1 MTEVAGQPGQVA
13 RHGPSRGLAETVHF
27 RPRRWRPQRRGLM
40 TSLNLAPMI
49 DVTFLLLIFFVVST
63 TFKRAEGLFGTR
75 LQQTVGRPAPMLP
88 ISPIIVRLTPLD
100 GAGSGC
106 RIRIDSFATEPATFG
121 ELALTLRQIQENP
134 GFDQTT
140 PVVLVADD
148 DLEWDHVVGAWN
160 AAVRASCTNIHF
172 GR

>member
-1 MTEVAGQPGQVA
+1 MTEVAGQAVRLA
-13 RHGPSRGLAETVHF
+13 RSGRSDGSDETVHF

-49 DVTFLLLIFFVVST
+49 DVTFLLLIFLVVST

-100 GAGSGC
+100 GVGSGC
-106 RIRIDSFATEPATFG
+106 RIRIDSFASEPATFG
-121 ELALTLRQIQENP
+121 DLDLTLRQIQENP
-134 GFDQTT
+134 GFDHTT

-148 DLEWDHVVGAWN
+148 SLEWDHVVGAWN
-160 AAVRASCTNIHF
+160 ASVQASCSNIQF
-172 GR
+172 GG